1 MSYRSI
7 GHNRILQATVVGL
20 RRQRFQ
26 IMQKVLAGLPG
37 SVTIL
42 DIGGTP
48 AYWDLVTA
56 GRSNDNLHVT
66 LLNVVAIPTSH
77 PNFTS
82 VAGDGRAMP
91 EFADKQF
98 DIVFSNSTI
107 EHAGDLRDQERMAK
121 EIRRIGRRYCIQTPN
136 RYFPIEAHYIFPF
149 FQFLPVKVRV
159 WLVRHLRL
167 GWYGAPPG
175 YDQVLAD
182 VKSIR
187 LLSRAEF
194 QQLFPEATIVNETWG
209 GLVKSFV
216 ACSTGEAE
224 VIPGNL
230 CVERR

>member
-1 MSYRSI
+1 M
-7 GHNRILQATVVGL
+7 LQTVVAGL

-26 IMQKVLAGLPG
+26 ILQKVLAGLPG

-56 GRSNDNLHVT
+56 GRPTDNLHVT

-82 VAGDGRAMP
+82 VPGDGRAMP
-91 EFADKQF
+91 EFADRQF

-107 EHAGDLRDQERMAK
+107 EHVGDLRDQERMAK
-121 EIRRIGRRYCIQTPN
+121 EVRRIGRRYCIQTPN

-167 GWYGAPPG
+167 GWYSAPPA

-194 QQLFPEATIVNETWG
+194 QQLFPEATIVNETYC

-216 ACSTGEAE
+216 AYSAG
-224 VIPGNL
+224 
-230 CVERR
+230 